1 MTKNQQVEEKKNV
14 LDKAAIKEPYVPGAA
29 FGLSQSLGV
38 ERLQKGQ
45 YQERY

>member
-1 MTKNQQVEEKKNV
+1 VPGDPYPIDDDLVIWLKN
-14 LDKAAIKEPYVPGAA
+14 LPYAPGAA